1 MKNISSK
8 RAKAL
13 AISQK
18 TKRIVYDRDEGLC
31 VICHR
36 PGLPEAHY
44 IPRSKGG
51 LGIEQNVV
59 TMCRDCHRRI
69 DQGDGETMQKL
80 HNMVGVYLQKHYE
93 GWNEEDLVYKK
104 GEEYGIRS
112 HQRDE

>member
-18 TKRIVYDRDEGLC
+18 TKRIVYDRDEGMC
-31 VICHR
+31 VICGR

-51 LGIEQNVV
+51 LGIEQNIV
-59 TMCRDCHRRI
+59 TMCRDCHRDM
-69 DQGDGETMQKL
+69 DQGDKKTTDKL
-80 HNMVGVYLQKHYE
+80 HHTVRDYLSKHYE
-93 GWNEEDLVYKK
+93 GWSEENLIYKK
-104 GEEYGIRS
+104 GEEYGL
-112 HQRDE
+112 

>member
-31 VICHR
+31 VICHH

-51 LGIEQNVV
+51 LGIEQNIV
-59 TMCRDCHRRI
+59 TMCRDCHRAM
-69 DQGDGETMQKL
+69 DQGDRDTVDSL
-80 HNMVGVYLQKHYE
+80 RYMVMRYLSDHYE
-93 GWNEEDLVYKK
+93 GWSEDDLVYKK
-104 GEEYGIRS
+104 GEEYGLRS

>member
-13 AISQK
+13 AISQN

-31 VICHR
+31 VVCGR

-51 LGIEQNVV
+51 LGIEQNIV
-59 TMCRDCHRRI
+59 TMCRDCHRMM
-69 DQGDGETMQKL
+69 DQGNGVTMEKL
-80 HNMVGVYLQKHYE
+80 HSIVRNHLSSHYE
-93 GWNEEDLVYKK
+93 GWSEDDLVYKK
-104 GEEYGIRS
+104 GEEYGLRS